1 MIQSLSNAAKL
12 VVTSLAGIAPA
23 VVAEHL
29 TPAEAIGWAAL
40 VSVIGGGFSSLRSG
54 RFDKFDILTVA
65 GNTGVLGAC
74 IAMVGVFWSR
84 DHPELHWP
92 IVGAVGILSLGGLAS
107 VDYVQSYAR
116 KLAEKRIDKNEP

>member
-1 MIQSLSNAAKL
+1 MIQTLSHAAKL
-12 VVTSLAGIAPA
+12 AVTSIVGIAPA
-23 VVAEHL
+23 IADGHL
-29 TPAEAIGWAAL
+29 SPAEAILWAAM

-84 DHPELHWP
+84 EHPELHWP

-107 VDYVQSYAR
+107 VDYVQSHAR
-116 KLAEKRIDKNEP
+116 KFAEKRIKEK